1 MIDYNTYLFYIG
13 KLNNEELFCACDPDD
28 LLGEPAIGDLVNL
41 PIDADIAD
49 QELYIVKQ
57 RIINDDSIEFFCK
70 LYDWEE

>member
-1 MIDYNTYLFYIG
+1 MNDYTYRFYIG
-13 KLNNEELFCACDPDD
+13 KLNNEQLFCVCDPDD
-28 LLGEPAIGDLVNL
+28 LLGEPAIDDLVSL
-41 PIDADIAD
+41 PIDADIND